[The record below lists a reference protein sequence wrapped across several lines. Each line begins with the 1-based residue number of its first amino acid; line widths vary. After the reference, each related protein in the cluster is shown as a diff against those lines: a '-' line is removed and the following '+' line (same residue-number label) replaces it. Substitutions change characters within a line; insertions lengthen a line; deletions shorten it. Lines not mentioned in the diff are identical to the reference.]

1 MIIKKTI
8 GVLIMCAIM
17 TAGASAQS
25 YINELRK
32 YDPEFAI
39 FFGAFAGDEVPN
51 EAGVTLDDKTRYMA
65 ILAALLGRGAVDLY
79 EKVLGDALDAGV
91 TPVEAREILY
101 QSVAYCGIGR
111 IYPFFE
117 ETADVFK
124 HRKIKLPLA
133 AQGTTTPADRVEKGE
148 AKQVEIFGDG
158 MKGFSERG
166 IINRWLSGNC
176 FGDYYTRNGLD
187 NRQREMITF
196 CYIASDGTN
205 EPQLRAHIG
214 GNNLVGNDKAFLTS
228 VTMQIM
234 PYIGYPRTLNILTA
248 INETLE

>member
-1 MIIKKTI
+1 MKKII
-8 GVLIMCAIM
+8 GVIIMCAM
-17 TAGASAQS
+17 TAVGMSAQS
-25 YINELRK
+25 WTDELK
-32 YDPEFAI
+32 KTDPEFAS
-39 FFGAFAGDEVPN
+39 FFGAFANNEVPN
-51 EAGVTLDDKTRYMA
+51 EEGVTLDEKTRHIA

-124 HRKIKLPLA
+124 KKKIKLPLA
-133 AQGTTTPADRVEKGE
+133 SQGTTTAADRVEKGE
-148 AKQVEIFGDG
+148 AKQVEIFGDRMIG
-158 MKGFSERG
+158 FASKGH
-166 IINRWLSGNC
+166 INRWLSGNC
-176 FGDYYTRNGLD
+176 FGDYYTRGGLT
-187 NRQREMITF
+187 NQQREMITF

-205 EPQLRAHIG
+205 ESQLRAHIN
-214 GNNLVGNDKAFLTS
+214 GNALVGNDKAFLTS

-248 INETLE
+248 IKETLE